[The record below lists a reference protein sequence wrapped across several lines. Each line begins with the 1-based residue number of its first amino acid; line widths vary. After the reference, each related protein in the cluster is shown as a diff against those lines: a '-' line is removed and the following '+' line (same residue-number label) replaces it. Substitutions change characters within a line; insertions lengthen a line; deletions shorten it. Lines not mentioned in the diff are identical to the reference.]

1 MMRTVS
7 VLGTD
12 YTIWDATPK
21 EDPVLQDNDGYCD
34 YSVHMCVVNA
44 QMGMEPDSLKD
55 MDARRRMVT
64 RHELIHAFLCESGL
78 GPECEWA
85 CEEMVDWLARQYPK
99 IAAAFEKLECDT

>member
-1 MMRTVS
+1 MTRTVS

-12 YTIWDATPK
+12 YTVWDATQK

-44 QMGMEPDSLKD
+44 QMGDEPDSLKD
-55 MDARRRMVT
+55 MGARRRMVT
-64 RHELIHAFLCESGL
+64 RHELIHAFLFESGL

-99 IAAAFEKLECDT
+99 IAAAFQKLECDT